1 MYKHFVPDEPDGGS
15 IGFDSDQVPSAHSR
29 GDIVPLYDEDG
40 KFIAISFYYYFNYYS
55 DIGEVTAYMLKPKK
69 RIEILSDKVPSAH
82 SRVPLYDEDGRR
94 FATFILLFF

>member
-40 KFIAISFYYYFNYYS
+40 KFIAISFYYYFN
-55 DIGEVTAYMLKPKK
+55 
-69 RIEILSDKVPSAH
+69 
-82 SRVPLYDEDGRR
+82 
-94 FATFILLFF
+94 